1 MSNKIQIGK
10 LYITNRYMLVIS
22 PAGEPFMPIGEIVIP
37 IEEIVIPIDEIDC
50 EGREK
55 KSLKLLNTDGK
66 TRIVRFLD
74 SWSDYMI
81 PVDEQPIL

>member
-1 MSNKIQIGK
+1 
-10 LYITNRYMLVIS
+10 MLVIS
-22 PAGEPFMPIGEIVIP
+22 PAGESFMPIGEIVIP
-37 IEEIVIPIDEIDC
+37 IEEINC
-50 EGREK
+50 ESSEK

-81 PVDEQPIL
+81 PVDEQTIL

>member
-10 LYITNRYMLVIS
+10 LYITNRHMLVIS
-22 PAGEPFMPIGEIVIP
+22 PTGEPFMPIGEIVIP
-37 IEEIVIPIDEIDC
+37 IEEIDC
-50 EGREK
+50 EGPEK

>member
-37 IEEIVIPIDEIDC
+37 IEEIDC
-50 EGREK
+50 EGPEK
-55 KSLKLLNTDGK
+55 NH
-66 TRIVRFLD
+66 
-74 SWSDYMI
+74 
-81 PVDEQPIL
+81 

>member
-1 MSNKIQIGK
+1 
-10 LYITNRYMLVIS
+10 MLVIS
-22 PAGEPFMPIGEIVIP
+22 PAGEPFMPIG
-37 IEEIVIPIDEIDC
+37 EIVIPIDEIDC

>member
-1 MSNKIQIGK
+1 MPNKIQIGK
-10 LYITNRYMLVIS
+10 LYITNRHMLIIS
-22 PAGEPFMPIGEIVIP
+22 PAGESFMPIGEIVIP
-37 IEEIVIPIDEIDC
+37 IEEIDC
-50 EGREK
+50 EGSEK

-81 PVDEQPIL
+81 PVDEQTIL